1 MLQRTKIEGV
11 SSDVLLQKCKVK
23 EKIKY
28 KKEVL
33 SLIEKNEVDVLLT
46 LRTGDIST
54 IVEPL
59 KVKLS

>member
-1 MLQRTKIEGV
+1 M
-11 SSDVLLQKCKVK
+11 LLQKCKVK
-23 EKIKY
+23 DKKLCT

-46 LRTGDIST
+46 LGAGDIST